1 MTDSTSEEDLML
13 NLDEVNK
20 WFRSLDQKMA
30 QCRLVFESKI
40 RPVLNQVDE
49 REIADEMQASIDGL
63 ISEFSGMLT
72 EESEP
77 LDNE

>member
-1 MTDSTSEEDLML
+1 MTDNISEEDLML

-40 RPVLNQVDE
+40 RPILNQVDE

-63 ISEFSGMLT
+63 ISEFSGMLA

-77 LDNE
+77 LENE